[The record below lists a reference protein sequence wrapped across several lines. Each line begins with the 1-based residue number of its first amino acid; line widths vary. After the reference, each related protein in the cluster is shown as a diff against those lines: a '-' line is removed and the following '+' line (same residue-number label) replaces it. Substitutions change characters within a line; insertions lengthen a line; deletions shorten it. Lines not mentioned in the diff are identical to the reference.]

1 MITVPLAFREMPRWW
16 HDAAGREWLDR
27 LPSLVAEQCRCWD
40 LQVDG
45 GPLHGSNALVVPV
58 QRGAE
63 AAVLRLAPPG
73 DDVSRE
79 AEALRWW
86 DGRGT
91 VRLLEADV
99 PARAMLLERLSARSL
114 QSVPLGE
121 AVPIIADLAARM
133 AVPAPSGATS
143 TDRIAAAHL
152 EEFPRDW
159 ERQGRPVPRRQLE
172 IALGL
177 AAELASLPPGGDAA
191 DGDLHCEQVLAGE
204 REPWLV
210 VDPVLLRGDL
220 EHDLARVLWS
230 RLDEV
235 ADDAE
240 LRRLVDLFVRRT
252 GVPGERARAW
262 IVLRSLSYLLWGL
275 DQGLIRDPPKCRR
288 LLDVFA

>member
-1 MITVPLAFREMPRWW
+1 M
-16 HDAAGREWLDR
+16 GR
-27 LPSLVAEQCRCWD
+27 A
-40 LQVDG
+40 
-45 GPLHGSNALVVPV
+45 
-58 QRGAE
+58 
-63 AAVLRLAPPG
+63 
-73 DDVSRE
+73 
-79 AEALRWW
+79 
-86 DGRGT
+86 GT

-114 QSVPLGE
+114 QSVPLAE

-133 AVPAPSGATS
+133 AVPAPLGATS

-172 IALGL
+172 TALGL
-177 AAELASLPPGGDAA
+177 AAELAALPTGGNAV

-240 LRRLVDLFVRRT
+240 LRHLVDVFVRRT

-275 DQGLIRDPPKCRR
+275 DHGLTRDPPKCRR
-288 LLDVFA
+288 LLDMFA

>member
-27 LPSLVAEQCRCWD
+27 LPSLVAEQCRRWD

-58 QRGAE
+58 RRGAE

-133 AVPAPSGATS
+133 AVPAPPGATS
-143 TDRIAAAHL
+143 TARIAAAHL

-159 ERQGRPVPRRQLE
+159 ERQGRPVPRRPR
-172 IALGL
+172 G
-177 AAELASLPPGGDAA
+177 
-191 DGDLHCEQVLAGE
+191 AGPCLD
-204 REPWLV
+204 RAPL
-210 VDPVLLRGDL
+210 PVLPAVGPRAGAHPGPAEVPPPARPVRLRDSLLRPPRG
-220 EHDLARVLWS
+220 ARRRS
-230 RLDEV
+230 R
-235 ADDAE
+235 
-240 LRRLVDLFVRRT
+240 RGRT
-252 GVPGERARAW
+252 TRPWVGAAAR
-262 IVLRSLSYLLWGL
+262 
-275 DQGLIRDPPKCRR
+275 
-288 LLDVFA
+288 